1 MITLKDK
8 SNGRWLGS
16 ISESQLQ
23 FLVDQLEEE
32 HREDQDYWINR
43 ATLDIFREN
52 GADPAL
58 VKLIENAMGDSEDIE
73 IVWSRS

>member
-32 HREDQDYWINR
+32 HREDQDYWIHR